1 MASQIASLTIVYSTV
16 YAGEDQRK
24 YQTSA
29 SLAFVLVIRRWPVN
43 STHKLPV
50 TRKMFPF
57 DDVIMS
63 WSRDIEG
70 IAMRDRNKLGRSW
83 RCLYSVVKT
92 TPVNMACIRF
102 LSAYCYG
109 NGFHFD
115 GDEHKFSITT
125 RSKAWNQI
133 FLYTTKNQFNIVSD
147 IQRRLYKCIL
157 IYDMI

>member
-1 MASQIASLTIVYSTV
+1 MTFYLFLQYRQQRIPIGNFFYQCSGVILGMMASQIASLNIVYSTV
-16 YAGEDQRK
+16 YAGENQRK
-24 YQTSA
+24 YQNSA
-29 SLAFVLVIRRWPVN
+29 SLAFVRVIHRWPVN

-83 RCLYSVVKT
+83 GCLYSVLKT
-92 TPVNMACIRF
+92 TPVNMTYIRF

-125 RSKAWNQI
+125 RS
-133 FLYTTKNQFNIVSD
+133 
-147 IQRRLYKCIL
+147 
-157 IYDMI
+157 